1 MNGLVRK
8 ARWSANGRWAGRE
21 WTAVRRSVH
30 SAFEESGPER
40 DTLVQSLKAAAA
52 AIIAWALTG
61 WWLQAPMALL
71 APWTAVALVSSTV
84 YQSLRTGSQQFGIIV
99 LGTVWASAAMAVTHD
114 QTMAAMLLTL
124 PFMTLLGNYRRFGS
138 QGILGASTALFVI
151 TYGSSSASNVGHR
164 LLETLIGAVVGIMV
178 NALVLPPVHLRSV
191 RDRLRRLAR
200 GSADLLDA
208 MAHGLR
214 EDNAWEKAGNWHTE
228 ASRLSLSLQGVADA
242 RHWATEGARWNPGG
256 RLRRTG
262 PPPPPFTED
271 VRWGRVCTRILAVAR
286 TLNESGGDGRGLP
299 TPPPCFLVELSD
311 VLEQAARMCL
321 EEAEHPASATDDRR
335 RERAFDKAWVTHRA
349 LADNFQHQE
358 GPAAAVGGAL
368 LLETR
373 QLLMDLA
380 PRP

>member
-1 MNGLVRK
+1 MARHVRWVATGL
-8 ARWSANGRWAGRE
+8 WAGRE
-21 WTAVRRSVH
+21 WATVRRSVH
-30 SAFEESGPER
+30 NAFEESGPER

-84 YQSLRTGSQQFGIIV
+84 YQSLRTGSQQFGIIA
-99 LGTVWASAAMAVTHD
+99 LGTVWASAAMALTHD
-114 QTMAAMLLTL
+114 QTMAAMLLTV

-151 TYGSSSASNVGHR
+151 TYGSSSASDVGHR
-164 LLETLIGAVVGIMV
+164 LLETLTGAVVGITV

-191 RDRLRRLAR
+191 RERLRRLAR
-200 GSADLLDA
+200 ESADLLDT
-208 MAHGLR
+208 MARGLR
-214 EDNAWEKAGNWHTE
+214 EDNASECAENWHTE

-262 PPPPPFTED
+262 PPPPPFAED
-271 VRWGRVCTRILAVAR
+271 IRWGRICTRILAVAR
-286 TLNESGGDGRGLP
+286 TLNGIGGDDRGLP
-299 TPPPCFLVELSD
+299 KPPPRFLFELSE
-311 VLEQAARMCL
+311 VLDQAAHMCA
-321 EEAEHPASATDDRR
+321 EEAEHPASATDGRR
-335 RERAFDKAWVTHRA
+335 RERTIDKAWAAHRA

-358 GPAAAVGGAL
+358 GPEAAVGGAL

-373 QLLMDLA
+373 QLLTDLA
-380 PRP
+380 PLP